1 MRFFSNRK
9 ISALLTLVI
18 AGSIIFSSVP
28 VYADNVTDLEN
39 KSANIE
45 SELASIDSELL
56 AISEKIDQAESQIA
70 ITDSEMQRTED
81 MLEQSVIDE
90 QHQYDA
96 MKTRIKY
103 MYESGSSSLIE
114 MLLSADN
121 LADFVN
127 KADFVQSVTQ
137 YDRDMLTELKNIK
150 TDIISQQEIISEQ
163 KESLDTLK
171 SQLKTNQSTLTSRA
185 NELSVDLD
193 TYMSRIAELKEEE
206 RRKQEL
212 EQMIENNSHISNGTP
227 ESKPDDSSNSNNS
240 DTEQPPKPSPEVNA
254 SELELFAALL
264 QCEAHAD
271 YDSLLAV
278 ATVIMNRVESPRF
291 PNTIHDV
298 IYAPGQ
304 FEPTW
309 TGRLDKV
316 LKSGASSL
324 SKQVASDAIAGRRLA
339 SVSDCYYFL
348 YAPSTNREG
357 VVVGDNVFFQSW

>member
-9 ISALLTLVI
+9 IKAFSALFI

-28 VYADNVTDLEN
+28 VYADNVDDLQN

-45 SELASIDSELL
+45 NELASIDSELL
-56 AISEKIDQAESQIA
+56 AISDKIDQTEAQIA

-81 MLEQSVIDE
+81 MLEQSVNDE
-90 QHQYDA
+90 QRQYDA

-103 MYESGSSSLIE
+103 MYESGNSSLIE
-114 MLLSADN
+114 MLFSAEN
-121 LADFVN
+121 IADFVN
-127 KADFVQSVTQ
+127 KADFVQSVSE

-150 TDIISQQEIISEQ
+150 NDIISQQEIISEQ
-163 KESLDTLK
+163 KDSLATLK
-171 SQLKTNQSTLTSRA
+171 SQLKTTENSLSSRA
-185 NELSVDLD
+185 DELSLDLD
-193 TYMSRIAELKEEE
+193 SYMARIEELKAEEK
-206 RRKQEL
+206 RKQEL
-212 EQMIENNSHISNGTP
+212 QEMIENNSHVSNGNSEVKP
-227 ESKPDDSSNSNNS
+227 EVPDNSES
-240 DTEQPPKPSPEVNA
+240 EQQNKPSPEVNA

-291 PNTIHDV
+291 PNNIHDV

-316 LKSGASSL
+316 LKAGASSL
-324 SKQVASDAIAGRRLA
+324 
-339 SVSDCYYFL
+339 
-348 YAPSTNREG
+348 T
-357 VVVGDNVFFQSW
+357 